1 VGLQSLRFCWYT
13 RGRPD
18 GTRLVCGSSPLV
30 VHHLVAVRISRTTDL
45 RDCSPSVYHLVA
57 ALLTVERTTV
67 HQLVMELQ
75 SLQSLRF
82 CWYTRGRPDGTRGT
96 YDGLVVHHL
105 VAVRISRTTDLRD
118 CSPSVYHL
126 VAALLTV
133 ERTTVHQLVMEL
145 QSLRFCAR
153 A

>member
-1 VGLQSLRFCWYT
+1 MAHALFVEV
-13 RGRPD
+13 P
-18 GTRLVCGSSPLV
+18 PLLCITV
-30 VHHLVAVRISRTTDL
+30 NVRISRTADL

-82 CWYTRGRPDGTRGT
+82 CWYTRGTRGT

-126 VAALLTV
+126 VAALLTA